1 MEIQFGKFQGRSR
14 CFMKG
19 SRCLRFCSEALR
31 AKRHVI
37 HASVDCDLKLERFK
51 SFISASVCFA
61 PSPLANLQKYFVLL
75 HERTDKLRD
84 QIFKPL
90 YPRKLKYRIN
100 KGFSEESKT
109 LNTMFSVLVYVWKVI
124 KTKMETLEPVS
135 ESHV

>member
-1 MEIQFGKFQGRSR
+1 
-14 CFMKG
+14 MKS
-19 SRCLRFCSEALR
+19 SRCLRFCSGALR

-37 HASVDCDLKLERFK
+37 HASVNCFVILNWSVLKV
-51 SFISASVCFA
+51 SFQPVCFA

-84 QIFKPL
+84 QIFKTL

-109 LNTMFSVLVYVWKVI
+109 LNTMFSVLVYVCKVL
-124 KTKMETLEPVS
+124 KTKMETLESVS